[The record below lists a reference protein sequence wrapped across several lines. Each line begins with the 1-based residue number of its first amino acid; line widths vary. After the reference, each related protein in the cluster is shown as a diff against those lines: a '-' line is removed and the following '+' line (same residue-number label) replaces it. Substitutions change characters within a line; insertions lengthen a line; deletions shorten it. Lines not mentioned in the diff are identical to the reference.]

1 MSAWSSESP
10 TTRQVGQWVGCE
22 DDDGLIVVHPE
33 RETCAVC
40 QQASPVSTSAESPA
54 NTPVEP
60 AGASEPPSDYI
71 DIVFDGPADA
81 ALLRERDAQIEA
93 LKVANASFTAAA
105 TVRVED
111 ALDQIASLMAQRD
124 DAQAA
129 CHEWSAIVKQCDLDA
144 TTLRAELDAAQ
155 QERDSIATQLHAE
168 IASERERRVAAQEA
182 IALKYVP
189 ELEAARQQI
198 TTLTEALD
206 VAAQDIRDWVKTA
219 RGLRD
224 RVADPDHDPS
234 TPHLRGI
241 AESEQVLTRIYAALS
256 SPPRPQEPQPAEPK
270 SSETRKPVVNLME
283 ALKKSLDSLNANRT
297 SQEPGGHQP

>member
-1 MSAWSSESP
+1 MSTMYPS
-10 TTRQVGQWVGCE
+10 
-22 DDDGLIVVHPE
+22 E
-33 RETCAVC
+33 REEFGWALK
-40 QQASPVSTSAESPA
+40 
-54 NTPVEP
+54 
-60 AGASEPPSDYI
+60 
-71 DIVFDGPADA
+71 DIREQHA
-81 ALLRERDAQIEA
+81 ALLRERDAQI
-93 LKVANASFTAAA
+93 
-105 TVRVED
+105 
-111 ALDQIASLMAQRD
+111 ASLTAQVEQQTQAFEDECGRHEQTLIGKRGFAVLV
-124 DAQAA
+124 AQ
-129 CHEWSAIVKQCDLDA
+129 LG
-144 TTLRAELDAAQ
+144 AELDAAQ

-256 SPPRPQEPQPAEPK
+256 SSTRPQEPQPAEPK